1 VLRNVVGIFWL
12 TAEWPDFNDTGTFCP
27 MSYNVVAKFI
37 WQTEMQT
44 IGEKENS

>member
-1 VLRNVVGIFWL
+1 MENWDKWERAAESQMIISKVKINV
-12 TAEWPDFNDTGTFCP
+12 A
-27 MSYNVVAKFI
+27 AKFI